1 MKMNKLGASA
11 IVAALIGIV
20 GCKDLRPGQT
30 GTQAGAASSGPK
42 VKVEFYVMSKCPFG
56 TQVEDGIKP
65 VLDDIGDRVDFQL
78 DFIVTETGPGAFNS
92 LHGEPE
98 VKGDIVQLCAI
109 KNQPEARKY
118 MAFIGCQNK
127 NMRAIPEG
135 WESCAGE
142 AGLDVAKVKACAD
155 GPEGKSLLSASAKR
169 AQARQANGSPTIFIA
184 NEPYQGGRAKN
195 DFTRAI
201 CEKMAAPKAEA
212 CAKIPEPVLVNA
224 TVLTDK
230 RCVACGASTQGI
242 ESTLRG
248 RFFPKLAVA
257 TVDYASAEGK
267 KLYKELQ
274 VKYLPVWLV
283 GESATKSD
291 QWSMI
296 ARWMT
301 KRGAYWQLQIPATFD
316 PTAEICDNK
325 IDDTADGKI
334 DCDDKTCE
342 NELAC
347 RPEKKQQVDVFVMS
361 QCPYGVQALNATKE
375 VLANFK
381 GAVKFDVHYIAE
393 EAPNS
398 PTGFSSLHGD
408 PEVNEDLRGLCAKK
422 YYGRNN
428 KYLDYVWCRNQDIRS
443 DKWEGCAKD
452 GIAAATIKRC
462 AEGKEGKE
470 LLATDLKIAKAL
482 GIGASPTWLANNRF
496 KFSGIAPDAIK
507 ASICQHNPGLA
518 NCDKQL
524 TQQAAAPSGSC
535 N

>member
-1 MKMNKLGASA
+1 MKMNKLGAWA

-30 GTQAGAASSGPK
+30 GAQAGAVSGPK

-56 TQVEDGIKP
+56 TQVEEGIKP
-65 VLDDIGDRVDFQL
+65 VLDEIGDRVDFQL
-78 DFIVTETGPGAFNS
+78 DFIATENSPGQFDA

-98 VKGDIVQLCAI
+98 VKGNIVQLCAI
-109 KNQPEARKY
+109 KHHPEARKY
-118 MAFIGCQNK
+118 MGFIACQNK
-127 NMRAIPEG
+127 NMRGIPEG
-135 WESCAGE
+135 WEACAGE
-142 AGLDVAKVKACAD
+142 AGLDVAKIKSCAD
-155 GPEGKSLLSASAKR
+155 GADGKSLLSASAKR
-169 AQARQANGSPTIFIA
+169 AQARQASGSPTIFIA
-184 NEPYQGGRAKN
+184 NEAYQGGRAKN
-195 DFTRAI
+195 DFMRAI
-201 CEKMAAPKAEA
+201 CGKMAAPKAEA
-212 CAKIPEPVLVNA
+212 CTKIPEPVLVNA

-248 RFFPKLAVA
+248 RFFPKLNVR
-257 TVDYASAEGK
+257 TVDYASPDGK
-267 KLYKELQ
+267 KLYDELQ
-274 VKYLPVWLV
+274 LKHLPVWLV
-283 GESATKSD
+283 DEAATKSD

-316 PTAEICDNK
+316 PKAEICDNK

-334 DCDDKTCE
+334 DCDDTTCV
-342 NELAC
+342 NELSC

-398 PTGFSSLHGD
+398 PSGFTALHGD
-408 PEVNEDLRGLCAKK
+408 PEVLENIRQLCAKK

-428 KYLDYVWCRNQDIRS
+428 KYLDYIWCRNQDIRS

-470 LLATDLKIAKAL
+470 MCIRD
-482 GIGASPTWLANNRF
+482 R
-496 KFSGIAPDAIK
+496 
-507 ASICQHNPGLA
+507 
-518 NCDKQL
+518 
-524 TQQAAAPSGSC
+524 
-535 N
+535 